1 MHVNNGASPLEASG
15 GRTVRRGLNRGG
27 NRRANRALHGIVAN
41 RMCGGERIGRYI
53 AGRMFE
59 GKSKRDAMRCLER
72 RVSERHA
79 GSCSPRPPGDT
90 PTVPSWPQGGNVSA
104 PPPAG
109 GRGGAR
115 NQGRDVG
122 AIGTERAK
130 HFEARDA
137 YEALLDS
144 LENTINHD

>member
-1 MHVNNGASPLEASG
+1 MHVNSGASPLEASG
-15 GRTVRRGLNRGG
+15 GRTVRRELNRGG

-104 PPPAG
+104 PPRREVAG
-109 GRGGAR
+109 ELGIRVETWVRSGRNGP
-115 NQGRDVG
+115 
-122 AIGTERAK
+122 
-130 HFEARDA
+130 
-137 YEALLDS
+137 
-144 LENTINHD
+144 NTSRRETPTRLCWTVWRTP